1 MDDSNPTVP
10 APQPEKRVSA
20 GGGFVKWFFALVLVG
35 VVAYLLWWT
44 MLGSGAP
51 TRAAGEEQRLAS
63 RIDAL
68 EHGLA
73 QLRGNA
79 DTLRS
84 RLDDGDKVDHSMREQ
99 LLSMGERTRLLE
111 DALANLSDKRLSG
124 HDTLALDEAEL
135 LLTIG
140 GERFALFHDSAAAI
154 TAYRLADN
162 VLGEVQDTAYA
173 SVRQGVAAEIAALSA
188 LQSVDSAALSS
199 QLGQL
204 AAQAAQLPIGE
215 AHAPAAAPADE
226 SRMAHVFAMFVQVHH
241 DDSAAAPVLARDTTL
256 ARELILVDLHR
267 AQAAA
272 LARDTAAYR
281 DAMTEARA
289 QLAAAFDAQVP
300 EVGAVLARFDSLVSI
315 ELEPASPPVI
325 GTALRELHTLR
336 ASHALHAAATDDARP
351 EGVQK

>member
-1 MDDSNPTVP
+1 
-10 APQPEKRVSA
+10 
-20 GGGFVKWFFALVLVG
+20 
-35 VVAYLLWWT
+35 
-44 MLGSGAP
+44 
-51 TRAAGEEQRLAS
+51 
-63 RIDAL
+63 
-68 EHGLA
+68 
-73 QLRGNA
+73 
-79 DTLRS
+79 
-84 RLDDGDKVDHSMREQ
+84 
-99 LLSMGERTRLLE
+99 
-111 DALANLSDKRLSG
+111 
-124 HDTLALDEAEL
+124 
-135 LLTIG
+135 
-140 GERFALFHDSAAAI
+140 
-154 TAYRLADN
+154 
-162 VLGEVQDTAYA
+162 
-173 SVRQGVAAEIAALSA
+173 
-188 LQSVDSAALSS
+188 
-199 QLGQL
+199 
-204 AAQAAQLPIGE
+204 
-215 AHAPAAAPADE
+215 
-226 SRMAHVFAMFVQVHH
+226 MFVQVHH